1 MEKLE
6 KVFFY
11 HLEKAIKSY
20 RQFAQSQLRKNS
32 FHITV
37 DQWLLLKTLHDEP
50 SLNQIAIADRVF
62 KDKASITRM
71 IQALEESGYISRA
84 AHASDKRQIQLNI
97 TPAGHELIQQITP
110 IVLSYRKAA
119 LNGISEQELLIAE
132 KVMKTIAL
140 NSKDNA

>member
-20 RQFAQSQLRKNS
+20 RQFAQSQLRNNS

-37 DQWLLLKTLHDEP
+37 DQWLLLKTLYDEP

-71 IQALEESGYISRA
+71 IQALEESGYISRV
-84 AHASDKRQIQLNI
+84 AHATDKRQIQLSI
-97 TPAGHELIQQITP
+97 TPAGHELIQHITP

>member
-20 RQFAQSQLRKNS
+20 RQFAQSQLKKNS

-50 SLNQIAIADRVF
+50 GINQVAIAERVF

-71 IQALEESGYISRA
+71 IQALEESGFIVRDIL
-84 AHASDKRQIQLNI
+84 ASDKRQMHLSI
-97 TPAGHELIQQITP
+97 TSAGKDLIHHITP
-110 IVLSYRKAA
+110 IVLSYRNAA

-132 KVMKTIAL
+132 KVMKTIAQ
-140 NSKDNA
+140 NSKDNS